1 MDMLWASSARVR
13 VRLVDQCLVRGGE
26 TINAVIGGQAALV
39 RLARRELPAAIADVW
54 ISLLRPSFLLREA
67 HDHERVVGQLGG
79 IPVLP
84 DGMGW
89 PQHPDGRG
97 PLTFIAEIDC
107 GQLPSSTLS
116 LPQSGRLSFFLWDD
130 LAPGSRHLDAYRV
143 IYVPSRTPVSEREP
157 PEGCAEYD
165 LVELTGEV
173 RATGP
178 TRGTAVFREAV
189 AELGED
195 GRAFLDYWGDWE
207 ARSFHQGLRDLSP
220 QPRHRIGGYALAVH
234 GDPGLRVAWEQL
246 AGDKVF
252 GRVPDYV
259 VHREALR
266 WRLLAQFDSDARA
279 GMKWGSDL
287 AGLYWLIR
295 TGDLAARKF
304 EAAALDHQRS
314 A

>member
-1 MDMLWASSARVR
+1 VVDAR
-13 VRLVDQCLVRGGE
+13 GE
-26 TINAVIGGQAALV
+26 TINAVIKGQAALV

-54 ISLLRPSFLLREA
+54 ISLLRPGFLLREA

-84 DGMGW
+84 DGMAW
-89 PQHPDGRG
+89 PLHPDGRG

-107 GQLPSSTLS
+107 AQLPSGTLS

-130 LAPGSRHLDAYRV
+130 LTPGSRYLDAHRV
-143 IYVPSRTPVSEREP
+143 IYIPSRTPVSEREP

-189 AELGED
+189 AELGAD
-195 GRAFLDYWGDWE
+195 GRAFLDYWRDWE
-207 ARSFHQGLRDLSP
+207 ARSFSQGLRDLSP
-220 QPRHRIGGYALAVH
+220 PPHHRIGGYALAAH
-234 GDPGLRVAWEQL
+234 GDPGLRVAWEQHAGGQVL
-246 AGDKVF
+246 A
-252 GRVPDYV
+252 RVPDDA

-266 WRLLAQFDSDARA
+266 WTLLAQFDSDVRA

-295 TGDLAARKF
+295 TDDLPARKF
-304 EAAALDHQRS
+304 EAAALDHQHS